1 MSSLGGRTESPRERR
16 RRQAR
21 LRVVMAVFAAGFLS
35 IGIRLVDMVDITSEI
50 VAAEVQSPSTAP
62 DTRRVEI
69 VDRRG
74 ALLATNIVTLSVIGD
89 PSRIPDHGY
98 AASALARKLD
108 GVDEAELLKRF
119 ERGGRFAWI
128 KRHISPR
135 EQMIV
140 QELGIPG
147 VGFDSSEKRVYPN
160 GRMAS
165 HLLGFVDI
173 DNQGLA
179 GIEYG
184 QQSRLVGGAESGKGP
199 VATTLDLRVQMAVRN
214 ELAAAVREFRAL
226 GGCGYVLDVKRRE
239 LVAMVSLPDFDPN
252 HAELSPPTS
261 RRNRCIGEVY
271 ELGSLFKLITAAM
284 ALESHQ
290 VTMTDRF
297 NASKPLR
304 IGRHT
309 INDDH
314 AKARWLSMPEVIA
327 FSSNIGTAQMAAKAG
342 GPEAQKVFLE
352 RLGLFAKPKLEIPGS
367 ETPLLPRRWI
377 EIVSAT
383 VSYGHGI
390 AVSPLQFGEAV
401 AALIDDGRFERAHIL
416 PVSDDFVR
424 SGDPVVSPEVSQ
436 ALRWLMWLTVAH
448 GTSTKAQADGY
459 LVGGKTGTADKVA
472 PGGRGYLR
480 NSVISSF
487 LGAFPIND
495 PHYIVMVSLDE
506 PQGNERTFGYRYAG
520 WTAAPAVSEII
531 KSIGPLLKVA
541 PVSPTAEA
549 QMTSQL
555 RIMPTINGR
564 TKREEDGF
572 EVIRPTR

>member
-1 MSSLGGRTESPRERR
+1 M
-16 RRQAR
+16 
-21 LRVVMAVFAAGFLS
+21 MAVFAAGFAS
-35 IGIRLVDMVDITSEI
+35 IGIRLIDMVDIGSEI
-50 VAAEVQSPSTAP
+50 VAAEVPVPSSAP
-62 DTRRVEI
+62 DPRRAEI
-69 VDRRG
+69 TDRRG

-89 PSRIPDHGY
+89 PSKIPDHAY
-98 AASALARKLD
+98 AAKMLALNLD
-108 GVDEAELLKRF
+108 GLEEADLLRRF

-147 VGFDSSEKRVYPN
+147 IAFDSSEKRVYPN
-160 GRMAS
+160 GRLAS
-165 HLLGFVDI
+165 HMLGFVDI

-179 GIEYG
+179 GIEHG
-184 QQSRLVGGAESGKGP
+184 QQAQLVGGPEAGKEP
-199 VATTLDLRVQMAVRN
+199 LALALDLRVQMAVRD
-214 ELAAAVREFRAL
+214 ELAAAVSEFRAL
-226 GGCGYVLDVKRRE
+226 GGCAYVMDAKTRE

-252 HAELSPPTS
+252 HAELSPLTA
-261 RRNRCIGEVY
+261 RRNRCVGEVY
-271 ELGSLFKLITAAM
+271 ELGSVFKLITAAM

-290 VTMTDRF
+290 VEMTDRF
-297 NASKPLR
+297 NASKPLK

-314 AKARWLSMPEVIA
+314 AKQRWLSMPEVIA

-342 GPEAQKVFLE
+342 GPEAQKAFLE
-352 RLGLFAKPKLEIPGS
+352 RLGLFSRPNLGIPGT
-367 ETPLLPRRWI
+367 ETPLVPRRWI

-390 AVSPLQFGEAV
+390 AVSPLQFGEAI
-401 AALIDDGRFERAHIL
+401 ATLIDDGRFERAQIL
-416 PVSDDFVR
+416 PVSAIHQR
-424 SGDPVVSPEVSQ
+424 EGEPVVSPEVID
-436 ALRWLMWLTVAH
+436 AIRWLMWLTVTH
-448 GTSTKAQADGY
+448 GTSTKAQAAGY

-472 PGGRGYLR
+472 EGGRGYKR
-480 NSVISSF
+480 NSVIASF

-495 PHYIVMVSLDE
+495 PRYLVMVSLDE

-520 WTAAPAVSEII
+520 WTAAPVVSEII
-531 KSIGPLLKVA
+531 KSIGPLLKVD
-541 PVSPTAEA
+541 PVDPLAEA

-564 TKREEDGF
+564 TKDEEDGF
-572 EVIRPTR
+572 EIIRTAR